1 VEPESKVCA
10 HVKRVML
17 SRKWK
22 SQFPVD
28 SVGLVF
34 DTSPPSCTFD
44 TMLTMIQ
51 DSDRTNSATVATL
64 KEYLASRYAD
74 IAVNRLPELLQAF
87 IAAGKKRIATRVK
100 QRATSIEHAVLSD
113 DYYLTNLDVILIAQ
127 HYKIPLVMFSS
138 TLIVENKKPVMM
150 VYSQSHVAHYYIK
163 TPGVVIDT
171 PLKYKLIVTTST
183 ARIPTSQLSSELQD
197 TIRADSDH
205 QVVSVDAILDS
216 FKTKSAKKLVLV
228 EDLPKSVKKK
238 KGKTVIL
245 E

>member
-1 VEPESKVCA
+1 
-10 HVKRVML
+10 M
-17 SRKWK
+17 
-22 SQFPVD
+22 
-28 SVGLVF
+28 
-34 DTSPPSCTFD
+34 
-44 TMLTMIQ
+44 
-51 DSDRTNSATVATL
+51 
-64 KEYLASRYAD
+64 
-74 IAVNRLPELLQAF
+74 NRLPELLQAF

-171 PLKYKLIVTTST
+171 PLKYKLVVTTS
-183 ARIPTSQLSSELQD
+183 ASRIPTSQLSSELQD
-197 TIRADSDH
+197 IVRTESEH
-205 QVVSVDAILDS
+205 QGISVDAILDS
-216 FKTKSAKKLVLV
+216 FKTTSKTAKKLLLV
-228 EDLPKSVKKK
+228 EDLPKSVKRTGAK
-238 KGKTVIL
+238 VVL